1 MFASSSQFRRWLAPL
16 VLACLAALL
25 VGAGSAAA
33 QTALPTQEGDFVAKS
48 FRFRTGEVLAELRLH
63 YATLGTAHR
72 GTDGRVDNAVLVLHG
87 TGGDGHQFLRAQF
100 AGELFGPGQLLDITK
115 YFVILPDGIG
125 HGKSSKPSDGL
136 HARFPKYG
144 YADMVLAQH
153 QLLTDG
159 LKVDH
164 LRLIMGTSMGC
175 MHGFVW
181 GETYPTFMDA
191 LMPLA
196 CLPVEI
202 AGRNRMWRRMAID
215 AIRDDPAWQGGE
227 YKSEPVAAL
236 RTVSDLLSI
245 AGSAP
250 LFLQSTLPT
259 RDAADAR
266 VEESTKNSLA
276 TLDANDFLYQV
287 SASEDYDPSRHLED
301 IVAPMTW
308 INSADDFVNPPDL
321 GIAEVAAKR
330 LRHGRFILIPAS
342 AQTRGHGSHTW
353 AVLWKA
359 ELAALLEASAP
370 PATAR

>member
-1 MFASSSQFRRWLAPL
+1 MLASVSLFRWRLTPPAL
-16 VLACLAALL
+16 VAFVAML
-25 VGAGSAAA
+25 GGGGSAGA
-33 QTALPTQEGDFVAKS
+33 QPALATQNGDFVVKA
-48 FRFRTGEVLAELRLH
+48 FRFHTGEVLPELRLH
-63 YATLGTAHR
+63 YTTLGAAHR

-100 AGELFGPGQLLDITK
+100 SGELFGTGQLLDVTK

-144 YADMVLAQH
+144 YADMVNAQH
-153 QLLTDG
+153 LLLTEG

-175 MHGFVW
+175 MHSFVW
-181 GETYPTFMDA
+181 GETFPTFMDA
-191 LMPLA
+191 LMALA
-196 CLPVEI
+196 CLPVQI

-227 YKSEPVAAL
+227 YSSEPVAAL

-250 LFLQSTLPT
+250 LFLQATLPT

-266 VEESTKNSLA
+266 VEEYTQHSLA

-287 SASEDYDPSRHLED
+287 SASENYDPCQHLED

-308 INSADDFVNPPDL
+308 INSADDFLNPPDL

-330 LRHGRFILIPAS
+330 LRHGRFILIPTS

-353 AVLWKA
+353 AVLWKGD
-359 ELAALLEASAP
+359 LAALLEASAP
-370 PATAR
+370 RAAVR